1 MAAISLLKISS
12 NIEKLTREVI
22 VALIDMIYI
31 YEDKKIKIAF
41 KYQNPFKEAREY
53 IENNQ
58 NLLEKE
64 QVQSLLE
71 A

>member
-1 MAAISLLKISS
+1 
-12 NIEKLTREVI
+12 
-22 VALIDMIYI
+22 MIYV

-41 KYQNPFKEAREY
+41 KYQNPFKEAMEY

-58 NLLEKE
+58 NLLEQE
-64 QVQSLLE
+64 QVKALLE